1 MGYGYDNSREFDGAA
16 SGAVANATT
25 HERVE
30 FIRKTYLHL
39 AGAIF
44 LFAALCAVLTPI
56 LGPLMLKAMAAS
68 RFAWLGFMAG
78 FVGLGWVG
86 QRLARSEASQG
97 MQYGGLGITVF
108 GEAVMFAPML
118 FIALNFAPPEA
129 NILLTSGLLTFVTFG
144 GLTISVFATK
154 KDFSFLRQAL
164 IVAGFVAMGL
174 VVASILFGFNLG
186 MVFSA
191 AMILIAAGYILYS
204 TSNVLLH
211 YPTHAYVAASLELF
225 AAFALLFW
233 YILRLV
239 MEFSR
244 RRD

>member
-1 MGYGYDNSREFDGAA
+1 MKIPLKDAPLASYPTAAATWVRHRKGRLEGATLGDSIAIVKSSDGA
-16 SGAVANATT
+16 V
-25 HERVE
+25 
-30 FIRKTYLHL
+30 
-39 AGAIF
+39 
-44 LFAALCAVLTPI
+44 
-56 LGPLMLKAMAAS
+56 
-68 RFAWLGFMAG
+68 
-78 FVGLGWVG
+78 
-86 QRLARSEASQG
+86 
-97 MQYGGLGITVF
+97 TVF